1 MFLTPT
7 PDTKETIKSW
17 ERSNILH
24 ILGSLVAKI
33 VVRDRH
39 TDHIY
44 TEPLRHNTYVYKL
57 LRLTT
62 KTIYTP
68 VTAIRKKQIR
78 LPDGAV
84 RGSHVNIHH
93 LDTPRTSLYIY
104 SIWLTHCTSIIN
116 ITQVNCVLY
125 IYH

>member
-44 TEPLRHNTYVYKL
+44 T
-57 LRLTT
+57 
-62 KTIYTP
+62 
-68 VTAIRKKQIR
+68 VTA
-78 LPDGAV
+78 AA
-84 RGSHVNIHH
+84 
-93 LDTPRTSLYIY
+93 
-104 SIWLTHCTSIIN
+104 
-116 ITQVNCVLY
+116 
-125 IYH
+125 